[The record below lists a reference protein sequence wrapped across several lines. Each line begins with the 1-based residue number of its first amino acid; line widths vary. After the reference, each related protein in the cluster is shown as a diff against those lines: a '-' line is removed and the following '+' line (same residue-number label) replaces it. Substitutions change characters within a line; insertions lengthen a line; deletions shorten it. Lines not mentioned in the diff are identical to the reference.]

1 VGLIRTLITVVVL
14 ATLGYCG
21 ATVELGNHT
30 FFGHVARIWR
40 SPETQEMVEG
50 VKEKSGPT
58 LDKVKRGV
66 QKGLEEA
73 SRDHDAGPPEDEDG
87 DGGVIPPS

>member
-1 VGLIRTLITVVVL
+1 MGLIRTLVTVVVL

-21 ATVELGNHT
+21 ATVELGSHT

-40 SPETQEMVEG
+40 SPETQEMVNG

-58 LDKVKRGV
+58 FEKVKRGV

-73 SRDHDAGPPEDEDG
+73 TRDLDAGIPED
-87 DGGVIPPS
+87 GGARSE